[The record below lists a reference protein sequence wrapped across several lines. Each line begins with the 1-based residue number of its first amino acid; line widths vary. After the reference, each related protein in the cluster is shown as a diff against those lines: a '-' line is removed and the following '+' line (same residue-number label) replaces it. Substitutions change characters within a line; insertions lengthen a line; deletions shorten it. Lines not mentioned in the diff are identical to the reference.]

1 VSPAEPSRA
10 IRSGG
15 LNAAVNAPYTPRPV
29 QHPRLSLQRRA
40 PSTLRRHLA
49 RAVGRFA
56 VLLAA
61 DLTAFAILRELYRS
75 VGEGALLGTWVSDTV
90 QQLLPAGYLEGW
102 QYALALIL
110 GLIATGNYGAGDRR
124 RDAARLFWG
133 CALATALPLWAP
145 LWDRGLSVV
154 AVQYSVTAV
163 VVWLGVF
170 AIRFGIDAVDARI
183 VNRTPAASRTIL
195 IGTARECADLA
206 SRPAFAPRGDHIV
219 FGFVD
224 TAATPSSRALGGLGD
239 LPTFI
244 QEQAVETVV
253 ICGHLNDAELHD
265 VVEQSITAG
274 CHVFSVPRTFE
285 VAGVQPSVVWKRGQ
299 PLVELSAQT
308 LKAQQF
314 AIKRVADVIGAALG
328 FIVLAPVLVAV
339 AAVIKLDSPGPVLF
353 RQRRTGLGGRPF
365 MILKFRTMAD
375 GADALKPSLT
385 HLSASHDPRIF
396 KMPNDPRVSRVGRWL
411 RRWAVDELPQLW
423 NVIRG
428 EMSLV
433 GPRPEAPERVRHYS
447 DWQRQRLSVAPG
459 LTGLAQVHGLRE
471 RHSSEE
477 KARFD
482 LEYIF
487 HWSLFL
493 DFSLILQTAWT
504 LAVRLLKPQADA
516 TPAVEVPTAVTMAIK
531 EMLNADSTQSSAD

>member
-15 LNAAVNAPYTPRPV
+15 TNAAVNAAPYAPRQV

-49 RAVGRFA
+49 RAVGRFV
-56 VLLAA
+56 VLLTA
-61 DLTAFAILRELYRS
+61 DLAAFAVLRELYRS
-75 VGEGALLGTWVSDTV
+75 VGEGALLGPWISNTV
-90 QQLLPAGYLEGW
+90 QRLLPAGYLDGW
-102 QYALALIL
+102 QYALALVL
-110 GLIATGNYGAGDRR
+110 GLIVTGNYGAGDRR

-145 LWDRGLSVV
+145 LWERGLGLV
-154 AVQYSVTAV
+154 AAQYSVTTV
-163 VVWLGVF
+163 IVWLGLV
-170 AIRFGIDAVDARI
+170 AVRFGIDAVDARI
-183 VNRTPAASRTIL
+183 LNRTPASSRTIL

-224 TAATPSSRALGGLGD
+224 TAATPSSRALGGLGE

-253 ICGHLNDAELHD
+253 ICGHLGDTELHD

-314 AIKRVADVIGAALG
+314 AIKRVADFAGATFGLLLLTPV
-328 FIVLAPVLVAV
+328 FLAI
-339 AAVIKLDSPGPVLF
+339 AAVIKLDSPGPVIF
-353 RQRRTGLGGRPF
+353 RHRRIGTGGRPF
-365 MILKFRTMAD
+365 LMLKFRTMVD
-375 GADALKPSLT
+375 GAEALKPSLA
-385 HLSASHDPRIF
+385 HLNHSGDPRFF
-396 KMPNDPRVSRVGRWL
+396 KIRNDPRVSRMGHWL
-411 RRWAVDELPQLW
+411 RRWSLDELPQLW
-423 NVIRG
+423 NVLTG

-433 GPRPEAPERVRHYS
+433 GPRPFPES
-447 DWQRQRLSVAPG
+447 DFMEYQVHHFARLGAKPG
-459 LTGLAQVHGLRE
+459 ITGLWQVSGRSGIVDFEEVVALDTKYVRE
-471 RHSSEE
+471 WSVLL
-477 KARFD
+477 D
-482 LEYIF
+482 LK
-487 HWSLFL
+487 LL
-493 DFSLILQTAWT
+493 LQT
-504 LAVRLLKPQADA
+504 V
-516 TPAVEVPTAVTMAIK
+516 PAVIRRNGAV
-531 EMLNADSTQSSAD
+531 